1 MTYFSIINHYITLQA
16 GQADF
21 MPIKEFDLINYFFRN
36 QFPYRDDV
44 ILGIGDDA
52 ALCQLPE
59 HHQLVVSVD
68 TFNEGIHFPQ
78 NTTPEAI
85 GYKALAVNLSD
96 LAAMGAT
103 PAWFT
108 LALTH
113 TQMEERWLS
122 AFCKGLKHL
131 AEMHR
136 VALIG
141 GDTTRGTLSITIQI
155 MGYVAAGKALRRNGA
170 RKGDGI
176 YVTGT
181 LGDAGVGLTIA
192 LETLIKNEQ
201 GEDIKLK
208 ESLPIELA
216 DYFQQRLAY
225 PSPRVELG
233 IKLGEVASSAID
245 ISDGLAADLG
255 HILEE
260 SNVGATLWLER
271 LPLSLAM
278 QSAIEHGYF
287 SEQQAIQWALTAGDD
302 YELCFTVPA
311 ERELLYAQFLAS
323 QGVRKIGV
331 INEGNRLECKY
342 KQQPWFIE
350 KAGFQHF

>member
-36 QFPYRDDV
+36 QFPHREDV

-59 HHQLVVSVD
+59 NHQLVVSVD
-68 TFNEGIHFPQ
+68 TFNEGVHFPH
-78 NTTPEAI
+78 NTIPEAI

-113 TQMEERWLS
+113 SQMEERWLS
-122 AFCKGLKHL
+122 GFCKGLKHL
-131 AEMHR
+131 ADMHH

-141 GDTTRGTLSITIQI
+141 GDTTRGSLSITIQI
-155 MGYVAAGKALRRNGA
+155 MGYVTAGKALRRSGA

-181 LGDAGVGLTIA
+181 LGDAGVGLAVA
-192 LETLIKNEQ
+192 LETPVKNPQ
-201 GEDIKLK
+201 GQALNLAQ
-208 ESLPIELA
+208 SLPIELA

-225 PSPRVELG
+225 PSPRVSLG
-233 IKLGEVASSAID
+233 MQLGEIANSAID

-260 SNVGATLWLER
+260 SDVGATLWVER

-278 QSAIEHGYF
+278 QSAIQHGYF
-287 SEQQAIQWALTAGDD
+287 SEQQAIQWALSAGDD

-311 ERELLYAQFLAS
+311 EHELLYAPFLAN

-331 INEGNRLECKY
+331 INEGNCLECKY
-342 KQQPWFIE
+342 KQQPWFVD
-350 KAGFQHF
+350 KTGFQHF